1 MTKRKRFFALFLMFC
16 FLFQFGSYAE
26 NELVTQ
32 FDQIESRIIQQVEVG
47 KIPGISVQIF
57 NRADTLYSFSDG
69 KTGNGIEKVT
79 ESTPFIVGSITKSFT
94 ALATLNLINEGQL
107 DIESPVELYIPWF
120 TLTKPNGASILIK
133 DLIEHTSGLTTLSGE
148 QAYTYN
154 QDYNLEALVRK
165 INETEKTAYLYDTKV
180 QYSNLNY
187 ILLGYVIER
196 TSGMAYESYIEAS
209 IIEPLNLKHTGFKS
223 LSGNKAQGY
232 RRVLGFNMKT
242 DIPYPEGLVA
252 SSFLYS
258 SAEDLT
264 IFGQLLLNNGYT
276 DGKSLIPSNELGK
289 INTEL
294 GASQSYYNALWT
306 ETNGASETDHNGYFG
321 LIGTTPNFNS
331 ALILNQ
337 DTGLGIVVLI
347 NQNNAYQAPAVTAQT
362 IANDLT
368 DLISGQVPYEM
379 NSKSKSG
386 QWLMVLFALLITVYL
401 INESISSLRMIKDK
415 AVSKINYQLKYL
427 NYQELVRLL
436 LSIFAYFGFPLFYDN
451 SWRFFTAANPEWV
464 LPILWVIVFNLL
476 QVMLVVTMRVKAFS
490 KN

>member
-26 NELVTQ
+26 SGLVIQ
-32 FDQIESRIIQQVEVG
+32 FDQIESRINQQIEAG

-57 NRADTLYSFSDG
+57 NREGTLYTFNDG

-79 ESTPFIVGSITKSFT
+79 ESTPFIIGSITKSFT
-94 ALATLNLINEGQL
+94 ALATLNLLNENQL
-107 DIESPVELYIPWF
+107 DLEGPVELYIPWF
-120 TLTKPNGASILIK
+120 TLTKPNGESILIK

-148 QAYTYN
+148 QSYTYN
-154 QDYNLEALVRK
+154 EDYDLEALVKK
-165 INETEKTAYLYDTKV
+165 INDTEKTAYLYDTKV

-187 ILLGYVIER
+187 IILGYLIEL
-196 TSGMAYESYIEAS
+196 TSGMPYEAYIESS
-209 IIEPLNLKHTGFKS
+209 IIQPLNLNHTGFQN

-242 DIPYPEGLVA
+242 DIPYPEGLIA
-252 SSFLYS
+252 SNFLYS
-258 SAEDLT
+258 SSEDLV
-264 IFGQLLLNNGYT
+264 IFGRLLLNNGYS
-276 DGKSLIPSNELGK
+276 DGKSLITSNELDK

-294 GASQSYYNALWT
+294 GASQKYYTALWAT
-306 ETNGASETDHNGYFG
+306 TIGVSETDHNGYFG

-347 NQNNAYQAPAVTAQT
+347 NQNNAYQAPAVTAQS

-368 DLISGQVPYEM
+368 DLITGQVPYEM

-401 INESISSLRMIKDK
+401 INEGISSFRMIKDK
-415 AVSKINYQLKYL
+415 AVTKMNYQLKYL
-427 NYQELVRLL
+427 NYQEMARFL
-436 LSIFAYFGFPLFYDN
+436 LSILAYFGFPLFYDN

-476 QVMLVVTMRVKAFS
+476 QVMLVVIMRVKAFS